1 MLLEVDLYETFVEG
15 ESVAVPSMFSLLSA
29 GSIVFYSVKI
39 ITAASLFEPR
49 MGNNY
54 ALVGWLEW
62 LG

>member
-1 MLLEVDLYETFVEG
+1 MLLEVDLCKTFVDG

-49 MGNNY
+49 MGNNSG
-54 ALVGWLEW
+54 LVRWLEW
-62 LG
+62 RG